1 MTINELTRI
10 IEEFAP
16 LSLQESYD
24 NAGLIIGQPGQEV
37 TGALITLDV
46 TEAIIE
52 EAIQNKCN
60 LIIAHHPL
68 IFNGIKKLNGKNP
81 VERMVA
87 TSIKNDIAIYAAHTN
102 LDNVQRGVNAML
114 CEKAGIKNCR
124 ILSAKPS
131 VLRKLV
137 TFCPKEFA
145 EKVRNAM
152 FSAGAGQ
159 IGNYD
164 SCSFNLTGDGTFRAL
179 EETNPFVGK
188 INELHVENEVR
199 IELIYPV
206 YLEYKIIA
214 AMHEAHPYEEVA
226 YDIYPLANEMK
237 TTGAGMIGELTNSEN
252 TIDFLKRIK
261 KVFAA
266 GFVKHTGI
274 IKEKVKKIAVCGGS
288 GSFLINE
295 AIKAGADVFITG
307 DVKYHEFFDADEKI
321 VIVDIGHYES
331 EQFTKELLMNI
342 IKKNNSTFAVRIS
355 TINTNPI
362 HYI

>member
-46 TEAIIE
+46 TEAVIE

-68 IFNGIKKLNGKNP
+68 IFKGIKKLNGKNP

-152 FSAGAGQ
+152 FSAGAGH

-179 EETNPFVGK
+179 EGTNPFVGK
-188 INELHVENEVR
+188 INELHVEAGEKLNGS
-199 IELIYPV
+199 LIRAGLVDEFVV
-206 YLEYKIIA
+206 YLAPKLIGQGRGMAQFGPLPSLTWATPLEFKSTDIIG
-214 AMHEAHPYEEVA
+214 PDLRIVA
-226 YDIYPLANEMK
+226 
-237 TTGAGMIGELTNSEN
+237 
-252 TIDFLKRIK
+252 R
-261 KVFAA
+261 
-266 GFVKHTGI
+266 
-274 IKEKVKKIAVCGGS
+274 VCGS
-288 GSFLINE
+288 
-295 AIKAGADVFITG
+295 
-307 DVKYHEFFDADEKI
+307 DA
-321 VIVDIGHYES
+321 
-331 EQFTKELLMNI
+331 F
-342 IKKNNSTFAVRIS
+342 
-355 TINTNPI
+355 
-362 HYI
+362 